1 MKRFRGGMT
10 RPWWG
15 AATIPL
21 LLLTHQV
28 AGAADA
34 NPDTIQI
41 ETVVVTA
48 QKRVEPVQQTPLSIT
63 AFDASALKTSNMLKP
78 TDIVAQI
85 PNASFSS
92 FFGEG
97 QNPSF
102 CFRSICLSGQ
112 FGDGFE
118 PPVALYTDEV
128 YTSSAFGQSLQFFD
142 VQRIEVL
149 KGPQGT
155 LYGRNTTGG
164 LFNIILNK
172 PTRDFEASLSGE
184 YGSYDNMVFEGVVS
198 GPITD
203 RIQGRLSF
211 QTHNRNGW
219 VDGLVDGLK
228 SNDVN
233 TQAVRGMLNFDL
245 SGKASLLLS
254 ANYFHVDQGGQAYG
268 IYGTVDP
275 DGGVCSVSKRIR
287 GNCSGLFGDNS
298 MTTNGWVGSSAPDKW
313 IGADISTGAKPR
325 NFIENYSLNA
335 TLNWD
340 LGGDLN
346 LTSIS
351 SYNIGH
357 KQTVEDLDGPL
368 QYGYDDELWA
378 RTKTASQ
385 EIRLSGKSYFD
396 IDWLAGVFVYND
408 SRHLGTNLFPITD
421 YEDHSTKNTTSW
433 ALYANADI
441 PLPHDLTLTVGARYS
456 WEEMGVVFNRS
467 GDYVSAKTNER
478 RSNTDGDIDGKAVL
492 KWSPADDTM
501 FYASFTSGYR
511 SASVITQYVWGAVS
525 KGAANDSLQ
534 PTKPEK
540 LLAYEVGS
548 KTDLIG
554 NRLRLNTA
562 LFFYDFRNKQL
573 SLRKLDCDAKQYC
586 TSYAVMSNIK
596 QSYVWGGE
604 VSLEAAITADL
615 FADASFG
622 ITDSKISS
630 HENDKNGLPLNG
642 SKLPMSA
649 PTANF
654 GVTYALPFPDYIG
667 ALKLRANYDWIGG
680 HSFSGGND
688 PSYMAYEKSYGLTDV
703 NLGWYLPS
711 APFRVDVFAKN
722 LGNVKYYVD
731 SQELATTTENV
742 VWGMPRT
749 FGIRLTYTN

>member
-1 MKRFRGGMT
+1 MKGFRESKV

-21 LLLTHQV
+21 LLVSQQML
-28 AGAADA
+28 AAEET
-34 NPDTIQI
+34 NTVQM

-48 QKRVEPVQQTPLSIT
+48 QKRSETIQQAPLSIN
-63 AFDASALKTSNMLKP
+63 AFDASTLKSSNMLKP

-142 VQRIEVL
+142 VERIEVL

-172 PTRDFEASLSGE
+172 PSRDFETSLSGE
-184 YGSYDNMVFEGVVS
+184 YGSYNNIVLEGSVS
-198 GPITD
+198 GPLTD
-203 RIQGRLSF
+203 KIQGRLAF
-211 QTHNRNGW
+211 QTHNRDGW
-219 VDGLVDGLK
+219 VDGLVDGEK

-233 TQAVRGMLNFDL
+233 TKAVRGMLNFDL
-245 SGKASLLLS
+245 SSSATLLLS

-268 IYGTVDP
+268 IYGTVD
-275 DGGVCSVSKRIR
+275 GGGSTCSVSKRLH
-287 GNCSGLFGDNS
+287 GGCGGLFGDAS
-298 MTTNGWVGSSAPDKW
+298 MTTNDWVGSSAPDKW
-313 IGADISTGAKPR
+313 IGASIPTGAKPR
-325 NFIENYSLNA
+325 NFIENYSMSA

-340 LGGDLN
+340 LGNDLN

-357 KQTVEDLDGPL
+357 KLTVEDLDGTL
-368 QYGYDDELWA
+368 NYGYDDQLWA
-378 RTKTASQ
+378 HTKTASQ
-385 EIRLSGKSYFD
+385 EVRLSGKTYYD
-396 IDWLAGVFVYND
+396 ISWLAGVFVYND
-408 SRHLGTNLFPITD
+408 SRHLGTNLFPKTD
-421 YEDHSTKNTTSW
+421 YEDHSTKNTMSW
-433 ALYANADI
+433 AIYGNADI
-441 PLPHDLTLTVGARYS
+441 PLSNDLILTAGVRYS
-456 WEEMGVVFNRS
+456 WEELGVIFNRS
-467 GDYVSAKTNER
+467 GDYVTAKSGER
-478 RSNTDGDIDGKAVL
+478 RSSTDGDIDGKLIL
-492 KWSPADDTM
+492 KWSPSDDAM

-511 SASVITQYVWGAVS
+511 SANVITQYVWGTVDKNSA
-525 KGAANDSLQ
+525 KDSLK

-540 LLAYEVGS
+540 LLAYEIGS

-554 NRLRLNTA
+554 GRLRMNTA
-562 LFFYDFRNKQL
+562 LFFYDFRNKQM
-573 SLRKLDCDAKQYC
+573 SLRKLDCSAKEYC
-586 TSYAVMSNIK
+586 TSYAVMSNVK
-596 QSYVWGGE
+596 NSYVWGGE
-604 VSLEAAITADL
+604 IALQAVITSNL
-615 FADASFG
+615 FADVSYG

-630 HENDKNGLPLNG
+630 HESDKNGLSLNDT
-642 SKLPMSA
+642 KLPMSA
-649 PTANF
+649 PTATF
-654 GVTYALPFPDYIG
+654 GLTYAVPVPENYGDI
-667 ALKLRANYDWIGG
+667 KVRANYDWIGG

-688 PSYMAYEKSYGLTDV
+688 PARMAYEKSYGLTDM
-703 NLGWYLPS
+703 NISWRLPN
-711 APFRVDVFAKN
+711 APFNLDLFAKN
-722 LGNVKYYVD
+722 LGNIKYYVD
-731 SQELATTTENV
+731 AQELATTTENV

-749 FGIRLTYTN
+749 IGIRLTYTH